1 MLNLKKN
8 VVHICPAQDNNTY
21 TLQLPG
27 NLPPLISFAF
37 IFNFSVVCWNHIC
50 FGISCVSCEA
60 YTGRH
65 DQDGSSPFATREFVE
80 SSVSF
85 PYQNSIVWLV

>member
-8 VVHICPAQDNNTY
+8 VVHICPAQDNNAY

-37 IFNFSVVCWNHIC
+37 IFNFSVVC
-50 FGISCVSCEA
+50 
-60 YTGRH
+60 
-65 DQDGSSPFATREFVE
+65 
-80 SSVSF
+80 
-85 PYQNSIVWLV
+85 

>member
-8 VVHICPAQDNNTY
+8 VVHICPAQDNNAY

-37 IFNFSVVCWNHIC
+37 TFNFSVVC
-50 FGISCVSCEA
+50 
-60 YTGRH
+60 
-65 DQDGSSPFATREFVE
+65 
-80 SSVSF
+80 
-85 PYQNSIVWLV
+85 